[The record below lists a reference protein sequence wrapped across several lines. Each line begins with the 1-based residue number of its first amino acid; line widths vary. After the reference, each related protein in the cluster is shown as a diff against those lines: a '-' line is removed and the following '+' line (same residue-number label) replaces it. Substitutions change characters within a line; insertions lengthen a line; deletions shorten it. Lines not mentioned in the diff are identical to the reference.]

1 MRDNLRAGVLE
12 PTVSKV
18 RSLKSSLETAT
29 SLLRIDDAI
38 TIPPEQP
45 PEDPHDHM

>member
-1 MRDNLRAGVLE
+1 MRDNLKAGVLE

-18 RSLKSSLETAT
+18 RSLKSALEAAT

-38 TIPPEQP
+38 TIAPEQP
-45 PEDPHDHM
+45 PEDPHAHM